1 MKKVIIPICLV
12 LLILASAANAVKLSG
27 NFSVSTDCFTPA
39 KATYILSNDSSSAQ
53 TFTIKATGANS
64 DWISLNGVQ
73 IGETPLSIAL
83 GANSSVELYAFV
95 KPQACYI
102 APGNYTITIEIGN
115 GAKTTK
121 EIKVTVT
128 ESRAL
133 ELSITPSK
141 QQAAQCEQKQFEITV
156 KNTGKRS
163 EQVTLSIEQLPGQWA
178 QLSATELN
186 LAKGETKT
194 AKLSIQ
200 PACNAAL
207 KEYAFSVKATI
218 AGTTFATSKNAA
230 IEIADKQIIQIS
242 AEAMRA
248 CSDKKTSAAIKIKNN
263 GLQQDELQLSIAGLD
278 FVSIEPPT
286 AITLAA
292 GEEKT
297 VSVVF
302 DKTSKPAGKYDFTL
316 KAHSTKFE
324 KDTEKKFSLELR
336 NCYNLSITNALLNG
350 TAATEKPTLCI
361 ESEPVYKLTL
371 KNNSVEAVNAAIR
384 ATGIDAVI
392 SPSQVPIES
401 GKSVDITVK
410 LDLQNQLPGE
420 KQFSLQASSDNFSL
434 KKDFSLAL
442 EYCFNLQIAWPLQD
456 LVELDAN
463 CKSQLFTVN
472 VKNAGTKEQE
482 IAVSVT
488 GPEWVFL
495 EPTTAKLLPNEQ
507 KAHYLYFA
515 PPSDVK
521 AGAYSATFTIKGAE
535 TFEKKIEIKVKAAQE
550 QPTEPEKPAAPEKP
564 TEPEKPVEKPSIK
577 TAIAGQQVVETV
589 EKGIKVTVLI
599 SNDGNTALKVSKIT
613 AIDRSNAL
621 IDFNETTLQPDA
633 NMEVP
638 ITLFI
643 EPDANKQ
650 QISVPLLFSTDKGEI
665 ASVLFIDLNKGTE
678 QIAAVGL
685 FGLPDLGN
693 TVFFGLIAIV
703 IVIIAAIAIRQGFG
717 EKKSGLAELA
727 EEVEELPAKKLEEIG
742 KVRRERKPRKKA

>member
-1 MKKVIIPICLV
+1 MNKVIIPICFV
-12 LLILASAANAVKLSG
+12 LLLLASAANAVKLTG
-27 NFSVSTDCFTPA
+27 TFSLSTDCFTPA
-39 KATYILSNDSSSAQ
+39 KATYLLSNDSSTAQ

-73 IGETPLSIAL
+73 IGETPLSIAVA
-83 GANSSVELYAFV
+83 ANSSVELYAFV

-102 APGNYTITIEIGN
+102 APGDYTITIEISN
-115 GAKTTK
+115 GGKTTK

-141 QQAAQCEQKQFEITV
+141 QQAAQCEQKQFEISV

-163 EQVTLSIEQLPGQWA
+163 EQVILSVEQLPWQWA
-178 QLSATELN
+178 KLSVNELN
-186 LAKGETKT
+186 LEKGETKK
-194 AKLSIQ
+194 AIVSVQ

-218 AGTTFATSKNAA
+218 AGTTFATAKNAS
-230 IEIADKQIIQIS
+230 IEIADKQMIQIS

-248 CSDKKTSAAIKIKNN
+248 CADKKTTSPVKIKNN
-263 GLQQDELQLSIAGLD
+263 GLQQDELQLTASGLD

-286 AITLAA
+286 TVTLAA
-292 GEEKT
+292 GEEKEVT
-297 VSVVF
+297 LSF
-302 DKTSKPAGKYDFTL
+302 DKTSKTQGRYDFTL

-350 TAATEKPTLCI
+350 ATATANPTLCI

-392 SPSQVPIES
+392 SPSQVSIES
-401 GKSVDITVK
+401 GKSIDVTVK

-434 KKDFSLAL
+434 QRDFNLAL
-442 EYCFNLQIAWPLQD
+442 EYCFNLQIAWPLPD

-463 CKSQLFTVN
+463 CKSELFTVN
-472 VKNAGTKEQE
+472 IKNAGTKEQE

-495 EPTTAKLLPNEQ
+495 EPTTAKLLPSEQ

-521 AGAYSATFTIKGAE
+521 AGAYSAIFTIKGAE

-550 QPTEPEKPAAPEKP
+550 QPAEPEKPAAPEKP

-577 TAIAGQQVVETV
+577 TAIARQQVVETV
-589 EKGIKVTVLI
+589 EKSIKVTVLI
-599 SNDGNTALKVSKIT
+599 SNDSNTALKVSKIT
-613 AIDRSNAL
+613 VVDMDNAL
-621 IDFNETTLQPDA
+621 IDFSETTLQPDG
-633 NMEVP
+633 NIEVP

-665 ASVLFIDLNKGTE
+665 ASVLFIDLNKGAE
-678 QIAAVGL
+678 QIASVGL
-685 FGLPDLGN
+685 FGLSDLGN
-693 TVFFGLIAIV
+693 TIFFGLIAIV
-703 IVIIAAIAIRQGFG
+703 IVVIAAIAIRQGSG
-717 EKKSGLAELA
+717 GKKSGLAELA

-742 KVRRERKPRKKA
+742 GVRKARKPRKKA